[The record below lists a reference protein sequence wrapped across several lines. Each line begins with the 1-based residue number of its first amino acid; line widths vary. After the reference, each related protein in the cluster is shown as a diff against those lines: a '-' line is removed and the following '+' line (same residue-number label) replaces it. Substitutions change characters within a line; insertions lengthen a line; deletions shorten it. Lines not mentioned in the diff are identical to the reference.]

1 MDQKLFLARVAE
13 QAARNEDMVQFIEEA
28 IEYKTADDFT
38 MDERNLLSL
47 GFKNLIASQ
56 RMAIRIIYAIE
67 SNDKYKKYH
76 DNLTAYKK

>member
-1 MDQKLFLARVAE
+1 MFLARVAE
-13 QAARNEDMVQFIEEA
+13 QAERNEDMVKFIEDA

-56 RMAIRIIYAIE
+56 RMAIRTIVAIE
-67 SNDKYKKYH
+67 QNAKYAKY
-76 DNLTAYKK
+76 

>member
-1 MDQKLFLARVAE
+1 
-13 QAARNEDMVQFIEEA
+13 MVKFIEDA

-56 RMAIRIIYAIE
+56 RMAIRTIVAIE
-67 SNDKYKKYH
+67 QNAKYAKY
-76 DNLTAYKK
+76 